1 MENDTEIG
9 STKIHTPILDRMG
22 SKTNF
27 VVSPALSDAAE
38 WGPAKVGV
46 ERNGEWRE
54 HEFRVKNRIESR
66 VGSEVYTCTFT
77 HKDLCLS

>member
-1 MENDTEIG
+1 MTQIG
-9 STKIHTPILDRMG
+9 STKIHTPLLDRMG

-38 WGPAKVGV
+38 WGPVAVGV
-46 ERNGEWRE
+46 EWDGESRE

-66 VGSEVYTCTFT
+66 VG
-77 HKDLCLS
+77 

>member
-1 MENDTEIG
+1 
-9 STKIHTPILDRMG
+9 MG

-38 WGPAKVGV
+38 WGPVGEGV
-46 ERNGEWRE
+46 EWNGEWRK

-66 VGSEVYTCTFT
+66 VG
-77 HKDLCLS
+77 